1 MALVSTVTANE
12 MQRDMA
18 AAGRDNFSFRALDLI
33 IEYYEEYGE
42 NVEFYPVDIDCT
54 FVEFDLTV
62 DDELANFMADYE
74 YLVEGQEFEDEDEAI
89 DAVLE
94 ALRDNAFV
102 LSSERDLVLF
112 DYNF

>member
-42 NVEFYPVDIDCT
+42 NVEFYPIDIDCT
-54 FVEFDLTV
+54 FTEFDLSVEEEREQFISDYGYLV
-62 DDELANFMADYE
+62 DDEFS
-74 YLVEGQEFEDEDEAI
+74 DEDSLLEAI
-89 DAVLE
+89 QEELEQNTLVLC
-94 ALRDNAFV
+94 NTY
-102 LSSERDLVLF
+102 DLVLF